1 MKKIAF
7 CAIVTA
13 IVVLTSVSAPAQENN
28 MAVGAGFDIM
38 LPMGTFG
45 DQWSTGFG
53 GTAQFDY
60 AVSTHTT
67 VTGKIGYLTWSGKQ
81 AYYTSSSSVTN
92 FSASYSGVP
101 VLVGVK
107 YYPHL
112 FVTQSQTPVRVY
124 GHLELGLMFGSSSV
138 SGSYRGFLATY
149 SLSTSAS
156 KTDFTIVPSIGAE
169 IPVVPK
175 GAIDVSV
182 RYFDIAS
189 HGNFGFRVG
198 YKMTLG

>member
-1 MKKIAF
+1 MKKIAL
-7 CAIVTA
+7 CATVLA
-13 IVVLTSVSAPAQENN
+13 VVLLASLSAPAQEKP
-28 MAVGAGFDIM
+28 MAVGAGFDLM

-53 GTAQFDY
+53 GTGEFDY
-60 AVSTHTT
+60 ALSTHTS

-81 AYYTSSSSVTN
+81 SYYTSASISS

-112 FVTQSQTPVRVY
+112 FVSQSQSPIRVY
-124 GHLELGLMFGSSSV
+124 GHLELGLMFGSTSV
-138 SGSYRGFLATY
+138 SGSYKGYFATY

-156 KTDFTIVPSIGAE
+156 KTDFTIVPSVGVE
-169 IPVVPK
+169 IPVVPN
-175 GAIDVSV
+175 GSIDVSI

-189 HGNFGFRVG
+189 NGNLGLRAG
-198 YKMTLG
+198 YRMTLE

>member
-7 CAIVTA
+7 CALVTA
-13 IVVLTSVSAPAQENN
+13 IVLLASVSAPAQENS
-28 MAVGAGFDIM
+28 MAVGAGFDVM
-38 LPMGTFG
+38 LPVASFG

-60 AVSTHTT
+60 AVTTHTT

-81 AYYTSSSSVTN
+81 AYYTSAAITN

-101 VLVGVK
+101 ILVGVK

-112 FVTQSQTPVRVY
+112 FVTQAQTPVRVY
-124 GHLELGLMFGSSSV
+124 GHLELGLMFGSTSA
-138 SGSYRGFLATY
+138 SGSYKGYFGTY

-175 GAIDVSV
+175 GAIYVSV
-182 RYFDIAS
+182 LYFDIAS
-189 HGNFGFRVG
+189 HGNIGCRAG
-198 YKMTLG
+198 YRMTIG

>member
-7 CAIVTA
+7 CAMVIA
-13 IVVLTSVSAPAQENN
+13 IALLASVSAPAQENS
-28 MAVGAGFDIM
+28 MAVGAGFDVM

-81 AYYTSSSSVTN
+81 SYYTSAAITN

-101 VLVGVK
+101 ILVGVK

-112 FVTQSQTPVRVY
+112 FVTQAQTPVRVY
-124 GHLELGLMFGSSSV
+124 GHLELGMMFGSTSV
-138 SGSYRGFLATY
+138 SGSYKGYFATY

-156 KTDFTIVPSIGAE
+156 KSDFTIVPSIGAE

-189 HGNFGFRVG
+189 HGSIGFRVG

>member
-7 CAIVTA
+7 CAMVTA
-13 IVVLTSVSAPAQENN
+13 IVLLASVSAPAQENS
-28 MAVGAGFDIM
+28 MAVGAGFDVM
-38 LPMGTFG
+38 LPVASFG
-45 DQWSTGFG
+45 DQFSTGFG

-60 AVSTHTT
+60 AVTTHTT

-81 AYYTSSSSVTN
+81 SYYTSAAITN

-101 VLVGVK
+101 ILVGVK

-112 FVTQSQTPVRVY
+112 FVTQAQTPVRVY
-124 GHLELGLMFGSSSV
+124 GHLELGLMFGSASA
-138 SGSYRGFLATY
+138 SGTYKGYFGTY

-189 HGNFGFRVG
+189 HGNIGFRAV
-198 YKMTLG
+198 YRMTIG

>member
-1 MKKIAF
+1 MKKIAL
-7 CAIVTA
+7 CAMVTA
-13 IVVLTSVSAPAQENN
+13 IALLASASAPAQENS
-28 MAVGAGFDIM
+28 MAVGAGFDVM
-38 LPMGTFG
+38 LPVASFG

-53 GTAQFDY
+53 GTGQFDY

-67 VTGKIGYLTWSGKQ
+67 LTGKIGYLTWSGKQ
-81 AYYTSSSSVTN
+81 SYYTSAAISS

-112 FVTQSQTPVRVY
+112 FVTQAQTPVRVY
-124 GHLELGLMFGSSSV
+124 GHFEIGFMFGSTSV
-138 SGSYRGFLATY
+138 SGSYKGYFGTY
-149 SLSTSAS
+149 SISSSAS
-156 KTDFTIVPSIGAE
+156 KTDITIVPSIGAE

-189 HGNFGFRVG
+189 HGNIGFRAG
-198 YKMTLG
+198 YRMTIG

>member
-7 CAIVTA
+7 CAMVTA
-13 IVVLTSVSAPAQENN
+13 IVLLTSVSAPAQENS
-28 MAVGAGFDIM
+28 MAVGVGFDVM
-38 LPMGTFG
+38 LPVASFA

-53 GTAQFDY
+53 GTAEFEY
-60 AVSTHTT
+60 VVTTHTT

-81 AYYTSSSSVTN
+81 SYYTSAAVTN

-101 VLVGVK
+101 LLVGVR

-112 FVTQSQTPVRVY
+112 FLTQSQSSVRMY
-124 GHLELGLMFGSSSV
+124 GHLELGFMFGSTSV
-138 SGSYRGFLATY
+138 SGSYKGYLGTY
-149 SLSTSAS
+149 PLSASTS
-156 KTDFTIVPSIGAE
+156 KTDFTIVPAVGAE

-175 GAIDVSV
+175 GDIDVSV

-189 HGNFGFRVG
+189 HGNIGFRAG
-198 YKMTLG
+198 YRMRIG

>member
-7 CAIVTA
+7 CAMVTA
-13 IVVLTSVSAPAQENN
+13 IVLLASVSAPAQENS
-28 MAVGAGFDIM
+28 MAVGAGFDVM
-38 LPMGTFG
+38 LPVASFG
-45 DQWSTGFG
+45 DQFSTGFG

-60 AVSTHTT
+60 AVTTHTT
-67 VTGKIGYLTWSGKQ
+67 VTGKIGYLSWSGKQ
-81 AYYTSSSSVTN
+81 SYYTSAAITN

-101 VLVGVK
+101 ILVGVK

-112 FVTQSQTPVRVY
+112 FVTQAQTPVRVY
-124 GHLELGLMFGSSSV
+124 GHLELGLMFGSASA
-138 SGSYRGFLATY
+138 SGTYKGYFGTY

-189 HGNFGFRVG
+189 HGNIGFRAG
-198 YKMTLG
+198 YRMTIG

>member
-1 MKKIAF
+1 MIKIAF
-7 CAIVTA
+7 AAAVTA
-13 IVVLTSVSAPAQENN
+13 VLLLGPMRASAQENS
-28 MAVGAGFDIM
+28 MSVGAGFDVM
-38 LPMGTFG
+38 LPTGSFG

-53 GTAQFDY
+53 GTGEFDY
-60 AVSTHTT
+60 ALSTHTS

-81 AYYTSSSSVTN
+81 SFYTSSAITN

-101 VLVGVK
+101 LLVGVK

-112 FVTQSQTPVRVY
+112 FVAQTQNPIRVY
-124 GHLELGLMFGSSSV
+124 GHLELGLMFGSASV
-138 SGSYRGFLATY
+138 SGSYKGFFSTY
-149 SLSTSAS
+149 SISSSTS
-156 KTDFTIVPSIGAE
+156 KTDFTIVPSVGVE

-189 HGNFGFRVG
+189 HGNIGFRAG